1 MANSIDEEQRQNIA
15 RILISMDEWNL
26 RVSALEIK
34 LMYNQ
39 LQANPQLPGSYNWL
53 ENAATAIVDMFQL
66 IDSSLSEESN
76 QEAENNSVPN
86 QGKEINSNSSDKT
99 SNVIKMKKLRSVWM
113 IPYLVKNL
121 RFLQI
126 KVLKVSSHHLEQ
138 GNWSRGTISKSS
150 SRPSTQ
156 QLAAMEANTTAAIR
170 FSVGHQP
177 FLKLVLTCLRE
188 LELDSTASGSSK
200 SKDIQKSDYAAG
212 GGGGIKTEREEQKE
226 NLLQSLHVQLST
238 FLCFTKDEK
247 LYNYED
253 PAARKAMQDALQ
265 VSITKLLTNTGS
277 NKNFIY

>member
-1 MANSIDEEQRQNIA
+1 
-15 RILISMDEWNL
+15 
-26 RVSALEIK
+26 
-34 LMYNQ
+34 
-39 LQANPQLPGSYNWL
+39 
-53 ENAATAIVDMFQL
+53 
-66 IDSSLSEESN
+66 
-76 QEAENNSVPN
+76 
-86 QGKEINSNSSDKT
+86 
-99 SNVIKMKKLRSVWM
+99 M

-126 KVLKVSSHHLEQ
+126 KVLKVSCNHLEQ
-138 GNWSRGTISKSS
+138 GNWSRGPISKSS
-150 SRPSTQ
+150 SRHSTQ

-188 LELDSTASGSSK
+188 LELDSTASSSSK
-200 SKDIQKSDYAAG
+200 SKDIQKSDYAANLG
-212 GGGGIKTEREEQKE
+212 GAGGIKTEREEQKE

-265 VSITKLLTNTGS
+265 VKMTKYGKYKCDSTEN
-277 NKNFIY
+277 NC